1 MKPIPAR
8 PFPALATLGAAM
20 ACALPAHAA
29 RPLNTDDAR
38 IVDHGACQLESWVR
52 NGHESRETW
61 ALPGCNPTGNLEI
74 TVGGGRVRDGEGSR
88 TLALVVQ
95 GKTLIKPLEPNGWG
109 WGVALGVS
117 RDPTTGSNDPYV
129 YLPFTWSLREDKTF
143 VHLNLGAKR
152 EGLEHRKLTTW
163 GLGLEQPLSA
173 HWGLI
178 GETYQQD
185 KGKPLFQL
193 GGRVWIVPDRVQ
205 IDGTVGN
212 RFGGGERW
220 FSIGLRLLTPA
231 FMH

>member
-1 MKPIPAR
+1 MNRFSPLLSCA
-8 PFPALATLGAAM
+8 AATAA
-20 ACALPAHAA
+20 AVLHLPAQAA

-52 NGHESRETW
+52 HDRESTETW

-74 TVGGGRVRDGEGSR
+74 TLGGGRVRDDEGSR

-95 GKTLIKPLEPNGWG
+95 GKMLVKPLEPHGWG
-109 WGVALGVS
+109 WGVALGLS
-117 RDPTTGSNDPYV
+117 RDKTTGSNDPYV
-129 YLPFTWSLREDKTF
+129 YLPFTWSLRNDQTF
-143 VHLNLGAKR
+143 LHLNLGAKR
-152 EGLEHRKLTTW
+152 EGSEHRKQLTW
-163 GLGLEQPLSA
+163 GLGLEQPVNA
-173 HWGLI
+173 TFGLI

-185 KGKPLFQL
+185 KGKPHFQL

-220 FSIGLRLLTPA
+220 FSLGLRLLTPA